1 MIRPRPTL
9 LAAAL
14 AATLTASLSGC
25 ALGPDYVRPAEQAGL
40 PAAYT
45 ELAATASADTP
56 ALAGR
61 WWSLFGDPQLDTL
74 VDQALASS
82 PDARSAAARIE
93 EADALLRQVDA
104 ALLPQ
109 VDANA
114 GVSRSRTILPNA
126 NPPSGLVRTTDK
138 LGLST
143 SFELDIWGKL
153 RRASEAARAQALGT
167 RYASETVSLS
177 LAASVTQAYLNLRAI
192 DAQLLAVRDSVSSQA
207 RSTQLTRVRFDSGY
221 VSQLDVQQAEG
232 ALATY
237 TAAQLQLEKS
247 RGLAENL
254 IGLLVGQP
262 GLRIATGDLAR
273 LPVPPVPPTGLP
285 SALLEGRPDVRKAET
300 DLVAANAKIGVAKA
314 ALFPSI
320 TLTGSYGRESR
331 ELSDLFSPA
340 AMVWSVGAGL
350 TQPIFEGGRLRAQV
364 EVITA
369 QQKQS
374 LEAYRKTVQT
384 AFREVND
391 ALVAVRFNGEAEDAY
406 STALNA
412 ARRALQLAQ
421 TRYDSGYS
429 PYLEVLSAQRTAN
442 DATVAWVQN
451 RQARLSSSVDLFKA
465 LGGGWQASPKL
476 AGGTAPR

>member
-14 AATLTASLSGC
+14 AAALTVALSGC

-45 ELAATASADTP
+45 EQAPGASADTP

-61 WWSLFGDPQLDTL
+61 WWSLFGDTQLDAL

-82 PDARSAAARIE
+82 PDARSAAARVE

-114 GVSRSRTILPNA
+114 GISRSRIILPNA
-126 NPPSGLVRTTDK
+126 NPPTGLVRNTDK

-247 RGLAENL
+247 RALSENL

-262 GLRIATGDLAR
+262 GLRIPAGDLAK

-300 DLVAANAKIGVAKA
+300 DLIAANAKIGVAKA

-364 EVITA
+364 DAVTA

-391 ALVAVRFNGEAEDAY
+391 ALAAVRVNGEAEDAY
-406 STALNA
+406 TTARDA
-412 ARRALQLAQ
+412 AQKALKLAQ
-421 TRYDSGYS
+421 ARYDSGYS
-429 PYLEVLSAQRTAN
+429 PYLEVLTAQRTAN

-451 RQARLSSSVDLFKA
+451 RQARLSSAVDLFKA
-465 LGGGWQASPKL
+465 LGGGWKPPAQL
-476 AGGTAPR
+476 AGGPPPR

>member
-14 AATLTASLSGC
+14 TAAALSGC
-25 ALGPDYVRPAEQAGL
+25 ALGPDYVRPAEQVGL

-45 ELAATASADTP
+45 EQAALPTADTP

-74 VDQALASS
+74 VDQALVSS

-93 EADALLRQVDA
+93 EGDALLRQVNA

-207 RSTQLTRVRFDSGY
+207 RSTQLARIRFDSGY

-247 RGLAENL
+247 RALAENL

-262 GLRIATGDLAR
+262 GLRIAAGDLAR

-300 DLVAANAKIGVAKA
+300 DLIAANAKIGVAKA

-364 EVITA
+364 DQISA

-374 LEAYRKTVQT
+374 LESYRKTVQT

-406 STALNA
+406 STALKA
-412 ARRALQLAQ
+412 AQSALKLAQ
-421 TRYDSGYS
+421 ARYDSGYS
-429 PYLEVLSAQRTAN
+429 PFLEVLSAQRTAN

-465 LGGGWQASPKL
+465 LGGGWQASAQL
-476 AGGTAPR
+476 AGGAQQPR